1 MERTLLPTQAFVS
14 RQFYSSGEPVGA
26 PNQTEV
32 VLEIHSFAVQPA
44 TVKVEMGMTINLG
57 NYESA
62 KITVALIQPCY
73 SEEKD
78 AAYEHAKRWVE
89 ERTLKEAGEA
99 RKFAQG
105 RSLPF

>member
-14 RQFYSSGEPVGA
+14 RQFSRSGEPVGK
-26 PNQTEV
+26 PNQQEEILEV
-32 VLEIHSFAVQPA
+32 HEFAVTPA
-44 TVKVEMGMTINLG
+44 SVKVEMGMTINLG

-78 AAYEHAKRWVE
+78 AAYDYAKRWVE
-89 ERTLKEAGEA
+89 ERTLKEAEEA

-105 RSLPF
+105 RSNPF

>member
-1 MERTLLPTQAFVS
+1 MERTLLPTQAFVT
-14 RQFYSSGEPVGA
+14 RQFCSSGKPVGK
-26 PNQTEV
+26 PNQSEEILEV
-32 VLEIHSFAVQPA
+32 HQFAVEPA
-44 TVKVEMGMTINLG
+44 SVKVEMGMTINLG

-78 AAYEHAKRWVE
+78 AAYDYAKRWVE
-89 ERTLKEAGEA
+89 ERTLKEAEEA

-105 RSLPF
+105 RSNPF